1 MFSYRLKT
9 SFLILFLPAMA
20 AAQTDSAGMDELVIS
35 GTLKPVKRSESPVPV
50 ETLTRSFLRA
60 NPGPNIFESL
70 QMVNGLQ
77 PQVNCNVCS
86 AGDIHINGME
96 GPYTLV
102 TIDGMPLMSSL
113 GTVYGLMG
121 IPNSL
126 LQRVEVIRGA
136 ASALYGSEAMAGVIN
151 LITREPGNKT
161 RWTAD
166 YSLSSDA
173 EHSLDLG
180 AGYRIGKLRMLS
192 SLHGFSMSRPFDR
205 NGDGFADIPVQQ
217 RYSFFQKMSLPLADG
232 RKASFAFRRFGEY
245 RWGGQMQWEEQ
256 FAGTDSVYGERI
268 RTGRTE
274 LLGAIELGVL
284 GRPRWQF
291 SFIDHRQGSV
301 YGLLPFNARQS
312 IFFSQFLWDG
322 TFRGWQWLAGLPFRF
337 TRYDDNTPVTA
348 QVQRMPL
355 PGAFVQL
362 EKEWNRSWRS
372 NFSLRS
378 DYDAV
383 HGWVWS
389 PRLALQYKP
398 SGSPH
403 NLRFNIGSGYRV
415 VNVFT
420 EDHAA
425 LSGSRRVVFREALDP
440 ERSWSGLL
448 SYVRTFTG
456 RRAFFRWESSMF
468 YTRFG
473 NKIVADY
480 FTHPDQ
486 VMYENLDGFAL
497 SRGLSMDFERQ
508 HRSGQRINLGITLLD
523 VSLTEADS
531 TGTMR
536 IEQQVHTPPFSA
548 SLQFHQPLNRHWSLD
563 VNGRLFSPMRLPI
576 VPNDFR
582 PEYSPWHGLLNLQFI
597 RKSRSGTEFYAGIR
611 NLLNFTPRDPLLR
624 PFDPFDKETGL
635 NNPNG
640 YTFDASYNYASMQGR
655 RVFVG
660 VRRQF

>member
-1 MFSYRLKT
+1 
-9 SFLILFLPAMA
+9 
-20 AAQTDSAGMDELVIS
+20 
-35 GTLKPVKRSESPVPV
+35 
-50 ETLTRSFLRA
+50 
-60 NPGPNIFESL
+60 
-70 QMVNGLQ
+70 
-77 PQVNCNVCS
+77 
-86 AGDIHINGME
+86 
-96 GPYTLV
+96 
-102 TIDGMPLMSSL
+102 
-113 GTVYGLMG
+113 
-121 IPNSL
+121 
-126 LQRVEVIRGA
+126 
-136 ASALYGSEAMAGVIN
+136 
-151 LITREPGNKT
+151 
-161 RWTAD
+161 
-166 YSLSSDA
+166 
-173 EHSLDLG
+173 
-180 AGYRIGKLRMLS
+180 
-192 SLHGFSMSRPFDR
+192 
-205 NGDGFADIPVQQ
+205 
-217 RYSFFQKMSLPLADG
+217 MSLPLADG

-322 TFRGWQWLAGLPFRF
+322 KFRGWQWLAGLPFRF

-378 DYDAV
+378 DYDPV

-389 PRLALQYKP
+389 PRLAMQYKP

-486 VMYENLDGFAL
+486 VIYANLDGFAL
-497 SRGLSMDFERQ
+497 SRGLSMDFDRQ

-536 IEQQVHTPPFSA
+536 SEQQVHTPPFSA
-548 SLQFHQPLNRHWSLD
+548 SLQFHQPLNQNWSVDL
-563 VNGRLFSPMRLPI
+563 NGRLFSPMRLPI
-576 VPNDFR
+576 VPNDYR

-597 RKSRSGTEFYAGIR
+597 RKSKDGMELYFGVR

-660 VRRQF
+660 YRMQF